1 LDRLQVVGLVFIA
14 EGMAQSGFG
23 LGDGAHCYCCSD
35 AVSFVVVIRR
45 LRGFQSAWRRE
56 LKRGPR
62 LGTRAPKDAFLLPDF
77 FFVARRVGSSIL
89 ASLSEAGGNDRH
101 KSWSKPLPPRSKTCE
116 DRLLECVH
124 VFVTVHAG
132 AQFKVYFFIV
142 NSLMFVQ
149 VLAWLLENLLS
160 ASQFES

>member
-1 LDRLQVVGLVFIA
+1 MFAGSAHFRRDYRNLTQRAQRKTTENTEKARFLFGSHFNHKSFIWNR
-14 EGMAQSGFG
+14 
-23 LGDGAHCYCCSD
+23 
-35 AVSFVVVIRR
+35 I
-45 LRGFQSAWRRE
+45 
-56 LKRGPR
+56 KKGPR

-101 KSWSKPLPPRSKTCE
+101 KSWSKPLPPHSKTCE

-132 AQFKVYFFIV
+132 AQFKVYFSIM
-142 NSLMFVQ
+142 NSLMFVH
-149 VLAWLLENLLS
+149 VLAWPLQNLLS